1 VEKACANVG
10 GLFFVWHLNYL
21 GVSAPNIV
29 RLCKPVQAVIDNFG
43 GSTALEDIT
52 VEEWAG
58 FLRGP
63 VDSA

>member
-1 VEKACANVG
+1 
-10 GLFFVWHLNYL
+10 LFFVWHLNYL

-52 VEEWAG
+52 VEEWAE